1 MPSGDDETATDV
13 EALHQQVEELQH
25 ENDELK
31 QAGASPRG
39 IKGPLWRRIL
49 SWVLVVLACLLAVVS
64 VMVVF
69 ARNQL
74 LNTDAYVS
82 TVAPLASNPAI
93 QTQVA
98 TRVSEELIAR
108 TDLSQRVKGALP
120 AKAGFLVTPIT
131 DEVKSVAYSVTL
143 KLVQSS
149 QFEQLW
155 ITANRASHKQLV
167 NVLTGTQKGAVS
179 TRNGR
184 ITIDLG
190 QVEAKAKEA
199 LDGKGITVFNKVP
212 AVKGLNFVLFQSDSL
227 VHIQKLVKFLNKLAI
242 VLPIITLLF
251 FAGAVVLA
259 RDRRRGLVRA
269 AVGLALSMALI
280 LVLIAVGRNQYLSG
294 IKPPQ
299 SPTAQAAV
307 IDIVTANLRDA
318 VRIIL
323 IVAALIA
330 FVAVL
335 VGNAWIRAKVGGMN
349 KPGWITGGPVHDF
362 VALHRK
368 ALQWLVLAVGLVIL
382 VIWGNPTTLVA
393 VVVVLVTLA
402 VVGLVGLFARGGPRV
417 AAVTGPSGA
426 APGPEPGGGTEE

>member
-1 MPSGDDETATDV
+1 M
-13 EALHQQVEELQH
+13 
-25 ENDELK
+25 
-31 QAGASPRG
+31 
-39 IKGPLWRRIL
+39 
-49 SWVLVVLACLLAVVS
+49 LVVLACLFAVVS
-64 VMVVF
+64 VVVVF

-167 NVLTGTQKGAVS
+167 NVLTGTQKGSVS

-190 QVEAKAKEA
+190 QVEAKAKKR

-212 AVKGLNFVLFQSDSL
+212 AVKGLNFVLFQSDQL
-227 VHIQKLVKFLNKLAI
+227 VHIQKLVTVPQQTGHRAPDPHL
-242 VLPIITLLF
+242 
-251 FAGAVVLA
+251 VVL
-259 RDRRRGLVRA
+259 RRCRG
-269 AVGLALSMALI
+269 
-280 LVLIAVGRNQYLSG
+280 
-294 IKPPQ
+294 
-299 SPTAQAAV
+299 
-307 IDIVTANLRDA
+307 
-318 VRIIL
+318 
-323 IVAALIA
+323 
-330 FVAVL
+330 
-335 VGNAWIRAKVGGMN
+335 
-349 KPGWITGGPVHDF
+349 
-362 VALHRK
+362 
-368 ALQWLVLAVGLVIL
+368 
-382 VIWGNPTTLVA
+382 
-393 VVVVLVTLA
+393 
-402 VVGLVGLFARGGPRV
+402 
-417 AAVTGPSGA
+417 
-426 APGPEPGGGTEE
+426 PGP